1 MEKNSEEYIIGSNEI
16 VTVTQMNHIVEIQ
29 YMEKMNTQSNI
40 KKINKDEYVDLKTGE
55 IKEFN
60 HFETR
65 KDSYN
70 SLRQTF
76 KKLKY
81 LVNNNFDGKK
91 NELWVTFTYR
101 GAEQTNDMK
110 KVSRDYDNFRGR
122 LERRFKKTTTVDMLK
137 ILEPHASGNWHL
149 HVLMRFNDVK
159 SIYIHA
165 SEMAELWS
173 HGFATVKSLKQVD
186 NIGAYISAYLSD
198 LELTDQTFPVAL
210 QEDREIAVKEV
221 DGQEKKFIKGGRL
234 HLYPPGANI
243 YSKSKGILYPERKK
257 TTYKKA
263 KKIVGSV
270 KPHFKTTKYIEK
282 EDFENAITYE
292 QYNLKRT

>member
-1 MEKNSEEYIIGSNEI
+1 MEENSEEYIIRPNDI
-16 VTVTQMNHIVEIQ
+16 VTVTEMNHIIEIQ
-29 YMEKMNTQSNI
+29 HMQKMNTRQNI
-40 KKINKDEYVDLKTGE
+40 KKMNKDEYVDLKTGE

-60 HFETR
+60 HFENR

-81 LVNNNFDGKK
+81 LVNNNFNGKK
-91 NELWVTFTYR
+91 NELWVTLTYR
-101 GAEQTNDMK
+101 GVEQTNDIK

-122 LERRFKKTTTVDMLK
+122 LERKFKKTTSVDMLK

-159 SIYIHA
+159 TIYVHS

-173 HGFATVKSLKQVD
+173 HGFATVKSLKDVD

-198 LELTDQTFPVAL
+198 LELTDQTVQVAL
-210 QEDREIAVKEV
+210 REDRKIAVKEV
-221 DGQEKKFIKGGRL
+221 DGEEKKFIKGGRL
-234 HLYPPGANI
+234 HLYPPGSNI
-243 YSKSKGILYPERKK
+243 YSKSKGIKYPERKK
-257 TTYKKA
+257 TKYKNV
-263 KKIVGSV
+263 KKIVGSA
-270 KPHFKTTKYIEK
+270 KPHYKNSSHVKN
-282 EDFENAITYE
+282 EDFENTITYE
-292 QYNLKRT
+292 QYNLKRI

>member
-16 VTVTQMNHIVEIQ
+16 VTITQMNHIVEIQ
-29 YMEKMNTQSNI
+29 HMQKMNTQPNI
-40 KKINKDEYVDLKTGE
+40 KKMNKDEYVDLKTGE
-55 IKEFN
+55 IKTFN
-60 HFETR
+60 HFKTR
-65 KDSYN
+65 NDSYN

-81 LVNNNFDGKK
+81 LVNNNFSGKK

-101 GAEQTNDMK
+101 GEEQTSDIK

-159 SIYIHA
+159 SIYIHS

-173 HGFATVKSLKQVD
+173 HGFATVKSLKEVD
-186 NIGAYISAYLSD
+186 NIGAYISSYLSD
-198 LELTDQTFPVAL
+198 LELTDQTVHVAL
-210 QEDREIAVKEV
+210 QEDREVAVKEV
-221 DGQEKKFIKGGRL
+221 NGQEKKFIKGGRL

-243 YSKSKGILYPERKK
+243 YSKSSGIKYPERKK
-257 TTYKKA
+257 TKYKNA

-270 KPHFKTTKYIEK
+270 KPHYKTTKNIK
-282 EDFENAITYE
+282 NEDFENAITYE